1 MKKACKHCYT
11 EIHPKARICPE
22 CCRPQTPLGA
32 ANGFLITLFPM
43 LAAIVSFVVAG
54 AERIEKMNVS
64 SQLAVVSTD
73 LMLEEAR
80 SEAATQVVEQL
91 AAEVPMESL
100 EQNYRD
106 TFDEEPTSEKLDE
119 IEQRLQSDKKKQTM
133 NREERIN
140 LEHRKL
146 FLRKMRSGGG
156 KKKSTTP
163 NVSLRRRPGTVR

>member
-11 EIHPKARICPE
+11 EIHQKARICPE
-22 CCRPQTPLGA
+22 CRRPQTLLGMA
-32 ANGFLITLFPM
+32 KGFLITLFPM
-43 LAAIVSFVVAG
+43 LAAIVSFGVAA

-73 LMLEEAR
+73 LMLEEAKA
-80 SEAATQVVEQL
+80 EAATQAVEQL
-91 AAEVPMESL
+91 AADVPTEAL

-106 TFDEEPTSEKLDE
+106 TFGEEPTSEKLDE
-119 IEQRLQSDKKKQTM
+119 IEEQLQSDKKKQTM

-146 FLRKMRSGGG
+146 LLRRMWSGGA
-156 KKKSTTP
+156 KKKPITS

>member
-22 CCRPQTPLGA
+22 CRRPQTLLGA
-32 ANGFLITLFPM
+32 AKGFLITLFPM
-43 LAAIVSFVVAG
+43 LAAIVSFVVAA

-80 SEAATQVVEQL
+80 SVAATQAVEQL
-91 AAEVPMESL
+91 AADVSMESL

-106 TFDEEPTSEKLDE
+106 TFDEEPTIEKLDE
-119 IEQRLQSDKKKQTM
+119 IEQRLQSDKKTQTM
-133 NREERIN
+133 DREERIN

-146 FLRKMRSGGG
+146 FLRKMRSGTG
-156 KKKSTTP
+156 KKKPNTP
-163 NVSLRRRPGTVR
+163 NVSLRRGPGTVR